1 MTSHYD
7 VPEFPGRLP
16 PIHLQQTYFMT
27 SQRVLETLQKFRL
40 IIGAVRQHS
49 RELEAACGIGGT
61 QVWMLATIADAPDI
75 TVSQLGQALSL
86 HVSTASNLLDKLSRA
101 GLVERLRGEEDRR
114 VVHLRL
120 TDKGRD
126 IVARAP
132 RPLTGLVVDAL
143 EKMPEDALIKLD
155 AELNNLIKQMNVLD
169 RSAANEPLSN
179 LVR

>member
-1 MTSHYD
+1 
-7 VPEFPGRLP
+7 
-16 PIHLQQTYFMT
+16 
-27 SQRVLETLQKFRL
+27 
-40 IIGAVRQHS
+40 
-49 RELEAACGIGGT
+49 
-61 QVWMLATIADAPDI
+61 MLATIADTPDI
-75 TVSQLGQALSL
+75 TVSRLGQALSI
-86 HVSTASNLLDKLSRA
+86 HVSTASNLLDKLARA

-114 VVHLRL
+114 VVRLRL

-143 EKMPEDALIKLD
+143 EKMPEDSLTRLD
-155 AELNNLIKQMNVLD
+155 DELAILIKQMNLLD